1 MASETFGGCSR
12 FESLMAKASDYYI
25 VTRET
30 GEGHHPWSWELRR
43 RGQPMGVK
51 VIQGGYH
58 SQMAAEFAGKRA
70 LTEFLDALLRE
81 ERRR

>member
-1 MASETFGGCSR
+1 MVGLR
-12 FESLMAKASDYYI
+12 DPLRLVMIMNPDYYI

-30 GEGHHPWSWELRR
+30 NERHNPWSWELRR
-43 RGQPMGVK
+43 HGRPMGVR
-51 VIQGGYH
+51 VCGSGYR

-70 LTEFLDALLRE
+70 LTDFLQALAVE